1 MTVMDTPYRHLM
13 DSEEERGWL
22 LASAV
27 ASNPLVPKETKP

>member
-1 MTVMDTPYRHLM
+1 MTARDTPHCHLM